1 MIGAIARYHRKAL
14 PKVNHYHYFTLASH
28 DREIVLGLSAI
39 LRVADGLDGAH
50 RQAIIHVSC
59 KTTPIEIIIHYKTN
73 SPAPAELKAA
83 AAKSDLMKRVFKRKI
98 SFQQRI

>member
-1 MIGAIARYHRKAL
+1 MVGVIARYHRRAL
-14 PKVNHYHYFTLASH
+14 PRIGHYHYSALVPH

-59 KTTPIEIIIHYKTN
+59 KTTPIEIIIH
-73 SPAPAELKAA
+73 
-83 AAKSDLMKRVFKRKI
+83 
-98 SFQQRI
+98 